1 MIDKAMLDRV
11 PVKSLR
17 MRERMFREFASEL
30 ENPAGLAA
38 LTDTTRSMWSKLK
51 HLNKRDRQRVLEMIE
66 STNSYIE
73 SQIKYDEELRKTL
86 LEAADACRAAYLA
99 RSKPRTRTSR
109 QRTRYSR

>member
-1 MIDKAMLDRV
+1 MLDKAMLDRV

-17 MRERMFREFASEL
+17 VRERMFREFASEL
-30 ENPAGLAA
+30 ENRAGLAE
-38 LTDTTRSMWSKLK
+38 LTDTSRSLWSKLK
-51 HLNKRDRQRVLEMIE
+51 HLNKRDRQRALEMIE

-73 SQIKYDEELRKTL
+73 SQTRRDEEIRKTL
-86 LEAADACRAAYLA
+86 LEAADACRDAYLT